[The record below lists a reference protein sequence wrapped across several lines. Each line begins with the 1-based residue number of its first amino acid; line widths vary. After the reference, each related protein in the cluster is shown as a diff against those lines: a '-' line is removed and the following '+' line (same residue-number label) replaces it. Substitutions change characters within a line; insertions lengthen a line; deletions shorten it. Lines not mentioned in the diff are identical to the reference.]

1 MNTLLLQTKR
11 DKIKDKEREP
21 TLNSK
26 IDSTNVDFSFQQ
38 RYIHFK
44 TEPPTAE
51 VKDLFCHYAKVWRD
65 TMRDASDL
73 HFTQTW
79 LILLCDLHYLTHLER
94 YYAHVQT
101 PLQLSLVALYIA
113 PHPKSNSE

>member
-51 VKDLFCHYAKVWRD
+51 VKDL
-65 TMRDASDL
+65 
-73 HFTQTW
+73 
-79 LILLCDLHYLTHLER
+79 LILPRCGETPCEMLVTYILHRLG
-94 YYAHVQT
+94 
-101 PLQLSLVALYIA
+101 
-113 PHPKSNSE
+113 

>member
-1 MNTLLLQTKR
+1 M
-11 DKIKDKEREP
+11 
-21 TLNSK
+21 
-26 IDSTNVDFSFQQ
+26 
-38 RYIHFK
+38 
-44 TEPPTAE
+44 
-51 VKDLFCHYAKVWRD
+51 W
-65 TMRDASDL
+65 DASDL

-113 PHPKSNSE
+113 PPTQRVIQSNFAFLQWFHAIVL

>member
-1 MNTLLLQTKR
+1 M
-11 DKIKDKEREP
+11 
-21 TLNSK
+21 
-26 IDSTNVDFSFQQ
+26 
-38 RYIHFK
+38 
-44 TEPPTAE
+44 
-51 VKDLFCHYAKVWRD
+51 W
-65 TMRDASDL
+65 DASDL